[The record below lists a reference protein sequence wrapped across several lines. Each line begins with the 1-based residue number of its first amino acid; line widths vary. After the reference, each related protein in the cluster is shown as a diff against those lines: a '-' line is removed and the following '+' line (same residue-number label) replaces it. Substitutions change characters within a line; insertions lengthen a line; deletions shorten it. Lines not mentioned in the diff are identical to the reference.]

1 MKPILPIATTQT
13 PDGRCLAL
21 CRHDRDYSITVDR
34 QELMSS
40 RANESE
46 RALAR
51 LGCERIAA
59 RQDPTVLIGGLGM
72 GFTLRETLDLLQPRA
87 KVVVAELLPEVVR
100 WNREILGEL
109 TGHPLR
115 DPRVTVRVGDV
126 IELVRKAKHAF
137 DAILLDIDNGPGAVT
152 SAGNDWL
159 YGRTGIQACLQ
170 ALHAKGCLS
179 IWSATVDPQ
188 FERRLR
194 QEGLHVERHG
204 VPAYKG
210 GKSGARQIWV
220 ASLDP
225 RSLQPPNV
233 DLLRRPAGGIQ
244 RGT

>member
-1 MKPILPIATTQT
+1 MKPILPIATTNT

-21 CRHDRDYSITVDR
+21 CRHDRDFSIMINR

-51 LGCERIAA
+51 LGCARIAA

-100 WNREILGEL
+100 WNRDLLGEL
-109 TGHPLR
+109 NGHPLR
-115 DPRVTVRVGDV
+115 DKRVVVRIGDV
-126 IELVRKAKHAF
+126 INLVRQTKHAF
-137 DAILLDIDNGPGAVT
+137 DAMLLDIDNGPAAVT
-152 SAGNDWL
+152 AAGNDWL
-159 YGRTGIQACLQ
+159 YGREGIQACLQ
-170 ALHAKGCLS
+170 ALHAKGCLA
-179 IWSATVDPQ
+179 IWSATVEPQ

-194 QEGLHVERHG
+194 QEGLHVARYG

-210 GKSGARQIWV
+210 GKSNARQILI

-225 RSLQPPNV
+225 HSL
-233 DLLRRPAGGIQ
+233 
-244 RGT
+244 